1 MESHHASLSLA
12 GVALVLH
19 RDNGPPFFSLAVFGS
34 GSIQVL
40 EESVAAPEG
49 DDEPHDL
56 ARYSRR
62 NRNLEAGPCG
72 RLVRRHIE
80 GSTITELLRRRSLK
94 GISRPMEIVMQTLS
108 HWIVVLTN
116 AYMEY
121 TTCNWNATHVYRRTV
136 GYDQVIWC

>member
-1 MESHHASLSLA
+1 MQSHHASLSLA

-19 RDNGPPFFSLAVFGS
+19 RDNGSPFFSLAVFGS

-40 EESVAAPEG
+40 EESVAAQKAMMNRMIWPGIRDEIEISKLDRAVVLS
-49 DDEPHDL
+49 DDT
-56 ARYSRR
+56 SR
-62 NRNLEAGPCG
+62 AQQ
-72 RLVRRHIE
+72 
-80 GSTITELLRRRSLK
+80 ITELLRRRSLK

>member
-1 MESHHASLSLA
+1 MLPQKAMMNRMIWPGIRDEIETSKLDRAVVLS
-12 GVALVLH
+12 
-19 RDNGPPFFSLAVFGS
+19 
-34 GSIQVL
+34 
-40 EESVAAPEG
+40 
-49 DDEPHDL
+49 DDT
-56 ARYSRR
+56 SR
-62 NRNLEAGPCG
+62 AQQ
-72 RLVRRHIE
+72 
-80 GSTITELLRRRSLK
+80 ITELLRRRSLK

>member
-19 RDNGPPFFSLAVFGS
+19 RDNGSPFFSLAVFGS

-40 EESVAAPEG
+40 EESVAAQKAMMNRMIWPGIRDEIEISKLDRAVVLS
-49 DDEPHDL
+49 DDT
-56 ARYSRR
+56 SR
-62 NRNLEAGPCG
+62 AQQ
-72 RLVRRHIE
+72 
-80 GSTITELLRRRSLK
+80 ITELLRRRSLK